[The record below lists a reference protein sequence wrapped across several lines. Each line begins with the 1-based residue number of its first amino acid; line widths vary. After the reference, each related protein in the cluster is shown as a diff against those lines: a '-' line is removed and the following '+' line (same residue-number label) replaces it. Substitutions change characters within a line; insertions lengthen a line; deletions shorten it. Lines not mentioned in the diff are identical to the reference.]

1 MENET
6 RAPLVGMVGC
16 DRDLFA
22 RVWARVAPEEAED
35 CPIQV
40 LPAVERPPAEQGH
53 GLEPCAPAMP
63 VPLPA
68 FLAGDS
74 QGSDELEESDVPCLG
89 RSGEDHAAL
98 LQGAI
103 RQELADWRTYQA
115 LSARA
120 NGVAARTLALMAADE
135 RRHAKRLSAAYFLI
149 SGIRFLPDTPPARQT
164 RGAFWAALRER
175 FWAEQRG
182 SSFYLAAA
190 EETAD
195 PCLANLYREL
205 AADEGAHAEQL
216 RCLVERM

>member
-6 RAPLVGMVGC
+6 RPPLVGMVGC

-22 RVWARVAPEEAED
+22 RVWARVAPGEGED
-35 CPIQV
+35 SPIQV
-40 LPAVERPPAEQGH
+40 LPTDSGVPA
-53 GLEPCAPAMP
+53 LTPAAPCSPA

-68 FLAGDS
+68 FLAGDVR
-74 QGSDELEESDVPCLG
+74 GGDEPGESDVPCLG

-98 LQGAI
+98 LQSAI
-103 RQELADWRTYQA
+103 RDELADWRTYQA

-135 RRHAKRLSAAYFLI
+135 RRHAKRLSAAHFLI
-149 SGIRFLPDTPPARQT
+149 TGIRFLPDTPPARQP

-182 SSFYLAAA
+182 ASFYLAAA

-195 PCLANLYREL
+195 PCLAALYREL
-205 AADEGAHAEQL
+205 AADEGGHADQL